1 MTSKT
6 DMNLLYREAQRFRQL
21 WLWVIVLAISLLA
34 VYGFIKQV
42 IMGEPFGNNP
52 APDAI
57 IIVILVIFGL
67 GLPILFYVMNLTT
80 EVRKDGLYIRFF
92 PVHLSFRRIAPGNLV
107 KYEVL
112 TYSPIREY
120 GGWGIRYGSK
130 GKAYNVS
137 GNRGVQLQLSD
148 GNRLLIGSQKPEQLV
163 EALNLAM
170 HAIRQSTR

>member
-1 MTSKT
+1 
-6 DMNLLYREAQRFRQL
+6 MNLLYREVQHFRQL
-21 WLWVIVLAISLLA
+21 WLWIILLAISLFSI
-34 VYGFIKQV
+34 YGFVKQV

-52 APDAI
+52 APDVVMIAL
-57 IIVILVIFGL
+57 LVIFGL
-67 GLPILFYVMNLTT
+67 GLPILLYVMNLTT
-80 EVRKDGLYIRFF
+80 KVRNDGIYVRFYPIHF
-92 PVHLSFRRIAPGNLV
+92 SFRRIALENIV

-120 GGWGIRYGSK
+120 GGWGIRYGTK

-137 GNRGVQLQLSD
+137 GNRGVQLQFSD